1 MAVEIPS
8 PNSITPR
15 CTQSL
20 LSHAV
25 ISAMLTIVN
34 VGSNLDRNTLIMT
47 GGMLVPSYARHCV
60 MTKLKAI
67 AILGNSI
74 ISLFRAPLAQPQCAP
89 AFREFGRELPLAPR
103 ILRALR
109 DQAY

>member
-47 GGMLVPSYARHCV
+47 GGMLVPNYARHCV
-60 MTKLKAI
+60 MAKLKAI

-74 ISLFRAPLAQPQCAP
+74 TSLFRAPPAQPQCAP